1 MNGTTVRVRRTGGTL
16 RVGEPPAHPEWTAL
30 VEARGA
36 VLTWDVPAESAVP
49 AAEIHDAALAA
60 DWLWQLYG
68 SAADTV
74 LAVAD
79 GAEPVEITLPEDA
92 GRSPV
97 ALALRR
103 LALLG
108 WQEAW
113 WPASFVAGVPALPAV
128 PRRVEAAVVAA
139 DVEELLDDEDAVE
152 RLLLRATASG
162 HPPAALTALFDHPE
176 LGEQALELA
185 DRLAEVAEVWG
196 VPPTVP
202 ARTEPRPAAWA
213 LAAGGTVDAGLGGPS
228 GGGPVD
234 WTLVP
239 AGLVDAGAGL
249 RWALVRRQERSLLE
263 VAVPRAPGA
272 PAEAVAAPLR
282 ARGDGV
288 EFDLGMSDDG
298 REFVGAGAVPATAL
312 LVPAAR
318 RRVVVWAPEFAPAGA
333 EPAPAAELAERQS
346 AVLAYARRRLA
357 APDGSL
363 AERAAA
369 LLGHEYGDGS

>member
-1 MNGTTVRVRRTGGTL
+1 MSGTVRVRRVDGAL
-16 RVGEPPAHPEWTAL
+16 RVGAPPTHPEWTAL

-36 VLTWDVPAESAVP
+36 VLTWDVTAEAPVP
-49 AAEIHDAALAA
+49 AAEIHDPAPAA
-60 DWLWQLYG
+60 DWLWQVYG
-68 SAADTV
+68 SAADAV
-74 LAVAD
+74 LAVSD
-79 GAEPVEITLPEDA
+79 GEALAEVALPPDA

-113 WPASFVAGVPALPAV
+113 WPASFVAGVPALPAAL
-128 PRRVEAAVVAA
+128 RLVEAAVVAA

-162 HPPAALTALFDHPE
+162 HPPAALAALFDHPE
-176 LGEQALELA
+176 LGDQAMELA
-185 DRLAEVAEVWG
+185 QRLAEVAEAWG
-196 VPPTVP
+196 VPPTAP
-202 ARTEPRPAAWA
+202 ARAEPRPAAWA
-213 LAAGGTVDAGLGGPS
+213 LAAGGAVGDGLGGPR

-239 AGLVDAGAGL
+239 AGLVDAGAEL
-249 RWALVRRQERSLLE
+249 RWALVRRQDRSLLE

-272 PAEAVAAPLR
+272 PVEAAAPLR

-288 EFDLGMSDDG
+288 EFELGMSDDG
-298 REFVGAGAVPATAL
+298 REFVGAGAVEPTAL

-333 EPAPAAELAERQS
+333 EPAPAAELVERQS
-346 AVLAYARRRLA
+346 AVIAYARARLA

-369 LLGHEYGDGS
+369 LLGHDEG